1 MDYRPFLAFTYIS
14 TVEMK
19 QKTIMLI
26 PPKIEQMPRSHYK
39 EFSFENWDGLWATIE
54 PATIQIEH
62 DSPPFRID
70 NVVSTFKMSTKLD
83 LLSIA
88 KKIFFLEYNCS
99 KFTAAT
105 LRLKDPKTTALS
117 FSSGSVVCTGAK
129 SVSESYRAA
138 TIYIKVFQIAVPKV
152 KLKDFKVQNI
162 VASTKCPFT
171 IDLIG
176 IVRSFSVRTSFAIE
190 LFPGLVFRF
199 DKPKI
204 VFLVFRSGSVVIT
217 GANNIETIEH
227 MLQKFYNT
235 VLYPFRDTTELANI
249 SSSAEYKI
257 IIKKRKRF

>member
-1 MDYRPFLAFTYIS
+1 
-14 TVEMK
+14 
-19 QKTIMLI
+19 
-26 PPKIEQMPRSHYK
+26 MPRTRYK
-39 EFSFENWDGLWATIE
+39 EFSFENWDGLWATVK
-54 PATIQIEH
+54 PNTIQIKH

-70 NVVSTFKMSTKLD
+70 NVVSTFKMSQKLD
-83 LLSIA
+83 LLDIA

-105 LRLKDPKTTALS
+105 LRLKNPKTTALS

-129 SVSESYRAA
+129 SVTESHRAA
-138 TIYIKVFQIAVPKV
+138 TIYIKVFQQAAPDV
-152 KLKDFKVQNI
+152 KLADFTVQNI
-162 VASTKCPFT
+162 VASAKCSFT
-171 IDLIG
+171 IDLVG
-176 IVRSFSVRTSFAIE
+176 IVKSFSVRTSFAIE

-217 GANNIETIEH
+217 GANNIETIQH

-235 VLYPFRDTTELANI
+235 VLYPFRDTTDLADI
-249 SSSAEYKI
+249 SSSAEYKT